1 METPA
6 VLFLPSRGFIID
18 LDGAPAGLAE
28 QLEAS
33 GVAAMAART
42 VDGLYVEP
50 AHSLAAVLRALEEA
64 GARMRTLRRAGGS
77 GAWER
82 TVRPAREADSR
93 LRNHLSACW
102 LPTLPAA

>member
-1 METPA
+1 MITPA
-6 VLFLPSRGFIID
+6 VLSFPSRGFIVD

-33 GVAAMAART
+33 GVAALAART

-50 AHSLAAVLRALEEA
+50 AHSLAAVLNAVDQA

-82 TVRPAREADSR
+82 TVRPAREAESR